1 MTHVKYKCND
11 VVYQYGSSVE
21 DSGVYFIMS
30 GEFEMSTYRLIE
42 TLPDYEEMK
51 FKEKV
56 DHLQSSAKIPM
67 HRATQKNNKNKH
79 FPSGLNSIEG
89 KKKIPLFILG
99 QFEHFGL
106 QDIADLKTKR
116 TQEIR
121 CTSRDAEVYFWK
133 SDNLIHQV
141 N

>member
-1 MTHVKYKCND
+1 MTARCFTDCKTAFLSRADYVWKIGQEQKKKIKDKVMLLRNFRFFQSLKSSTIEKIIKLMTHVKYKRND

-56 DHLQSSAKIPM
+56 DHLQSSAKIPI
-67 HRATQKNNKNKH
+67 HRIT
-79 FPSGLNSIEG
+79 
-89 KKKIPLFILG
+89 
-99 QFEHFGL
+99 
-106 QDIADLKTKR
+106 
-116 TQEIR
+116 
-121 CTSRDAEVYFWK
+121 
-133 SDNLIHQV
+133 
-141 N
+141 